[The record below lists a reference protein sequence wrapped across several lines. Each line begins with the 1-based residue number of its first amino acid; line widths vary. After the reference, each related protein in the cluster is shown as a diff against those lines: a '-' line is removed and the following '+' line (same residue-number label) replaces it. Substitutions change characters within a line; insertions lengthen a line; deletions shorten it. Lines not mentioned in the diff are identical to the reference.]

1 MELQHHG
8 GSGPGTEM
16 ATESARGLP
25 HAWEEGGMVG
35 GGRKGGREC
44 GVGERLGEEQ
54 GRDVEDGRREHHQS
68 SALSSGRGSRRWR
81 ATCCPCGGVTMRLE
95 GR

>member
-8 GSGPGTEM
+8 GSGPRTEM

-35 GGRKGGREC
+35 GGRREVESVALVS
-44 GVGERLGEEQ
+44 GLERS
-54 GRDVEDGRREHHQS
+54 RDG
-68 SALSSGRGSRRWR
+68 
-81 ATCCPCGGVTMRLE
+81 T
-95 GR
+95 